1 MNTILLIQSIYRGN
15 KIRNKIN
22 YLILLPDEI
31 QRIII
36 NYCRNDFKYKKYKK
50 TLNKI
55 IYKKIL
61 NIIYT
66 EGYFNILLDY
76 IEYNNYC
83 DLIYLFND
91 NIEDIEGINN
101 YINKLINIY
110 YLLNKYY
117 KILEFH
123 NKLHIYNYYYILA
136 KSYHLFNNI
145 KLNNV
150 MKEYIKKYNYLFI
163 FI

>member
-1 MNTILLIQSIYRGN
+1 MNNILLIQSIYRGN
-15 KIRNKIN
+15 KIRNIIN

-36 NYCRNDFKYKKYKK
+36 DYYRIDYKYKKFKK
-50 TLNKI
+50 ILNKI
-55 IYKKIL
+55 ICKKSL

-66 EGYFNILLDY
+66 EGYFFMLLDY
-76 IEYNNYC
+76 IQYNNYC
-83 DLIYLFND
+83 DLIYIFND
-91 NIEDIEGINN
+91 NIEGINS

-117 KILEFH
+117 KILKFDK
-123 NKLHIYNYYYILA
+123 NLHIFKNYYILA

-145 KLNNV
+145 KLNNI
-150 MKEYIKKYNYLFI
+150 MKKYIKNYKHLFL
-163 FI
+163 